1 VAFFQSLG
9 IVPLLIVM
17 SSNHARYGI
26 MASPPIFSMVPGI
39 PSGPT
44 DLFLPIIA
52 NRFLI
57 MLILMVKGLSEWV
70 EFISGMSRS

>member
-1 VAFFQSLG
+1 MAFFQSLR

-17 SSNHARYGI
+17 SNNCARYGI
-26 MASPPIFSMVPGI
+26 MAFPPIFSMAPGM

-44 DLFLPIIA
+44 DLFLLIVA

-57 MLILMVKGLSEWV
+57 MLILIVKDLS
-70 EFISGMSRS
+70 